1 VTGIE
6 GGTGTGIGTG
16 TGTGT
21 GTGIG
26 IGTETRTGIARVG
39 ITVKEGTV
47 LMITEAVI
55 LKGNYENLCRVVF
68 ATVLL

>member
-6 GGTGTGIGTG
+6 GGTGTGIGI
-16 TGTGT
+16 GTGT

-26 IGTETRTGIARVG
+26 IGTETRTGNARVG

-55 LKGNYENLCRVVF
+55 LKGNYENLCCVVF